1 MERESIRQELI
12 ERYLSTGKVGLTRPK
27 DDIEALD
34 LIETVVELYKPTP
47 TTMSLT
53 EISQKLKDVL
63 EF

>member
-34 LIETVVELYKPTP
+34 LIETVIKNLFHHFLEL
-47 TTMSLT
+47 L
-53 EISQKLKDVL
+53 IIKLRKKIIPL
-63 EF
+63 

>member
-1 MERESIRQELI
+1 MEKETIRQELI

-27 DDIEALD
+27 DDAEALD
-34 LIETVVELYKPTP
+34 LIETVVELYKPVP

-63 EF
+63 DF